1 MRWVEAAGLR
11 VSAIGL
17 GGWQFGS
24 PAWGWGR
31 DWGPT
36 EVRAICAR
44 AVELGVTLFDTAEIY
59 GDGESERLL
68 GDALSRSPA
77 RDSIVLATKVS
88 PLGLTR
94 ERLRA
99 AARASL
105 DRLGTDRIDLYQ
117 VHGMDWRVA
126 ESVKMSGMRD
136 LMASGD
142 IRHVGVSN
150 YDLARWREAEAALG
164 RPVVSNQVRYSL
176 LTRRP
181 ERELLPYAV
190 ANRRLL
196 IAWSPLEQGLL
207 SGKYTDGTTPQ
218 VDRPSTEYFSPE
230 NFRRAQPVIR
240 ALQELATARD
250 ATPAQVAL
258 AWLISHPGVA
268 AIVGARS
275 LAQLEENAAAADLT
289 LAADEVAYLTATAD
303 RFRPTRTPGEEVR
316 EIARRAA
323 RRGRQLAGVERLWD
337 RRQAGAPGA

>member
-24 PAWGWGR
+24 PAWSWCR
-31 DWGPT
+31 DWGPA
-36 EVRAICAR
+36 EARAVCAR

-59 GDGESERLL
+59 GDGDSERLL
-68 GDALSRSPA
+68 GDALSGSPA

-88 PLGLTR
+88 PFGLTH

-136 LMASGD
+136 LIASGE

-207 SGKYTDGTTPQ
+207 SGKYTDGTAPRF
-218 VDRPSTEYFSPE
+218 DRPSTEYFSPE
-230 NFRRAQPVIR
+230 NFRRAQPVVR
-240 ALQELATARD
+240 ALQELAAARA

-289 LAADEVAYLTATAD
+289 LADDEVAYLTATAD
-303 RFRPTRTPGEEVR
+303 RFRPTRRPAEEVR
-316 EIARRAA
+316 EVVRRAA
-323 RRGRQLAGVERLWD
+323 RRGRQLAGVERWWD
-337 RRQAGAPGA
+337 RR